1 MFFLE
6 KLDMT
11 FLNFK
16 ELSGL
21 WDVAKHQDKKE
32 FDAAEDEDKVIIFL
46 DKLSE
51 RPLLAA
57 YTYQRGAVPIL
68 DVIEAELKKPPT
80 AVIKRHV
87 KLWAARKARESAKEY
102 LQFPKVKN

>member
-1 MFFLE
+1 
-6 KLDMT
+6 MT

-21 WDVAKHQDKKE
+21 WNVAKHQDKEE
-32 FDAAEDEDKVIIFL
+32 FEAAGDEDKVIIFL

-68 DVIEAELKKPPT
+68 DVIEAELKTGSETLITKFFFSHGYKK
-80 AVIKRHV
+80 I
-87 KLWAARKARESAKEY
+87 L
-102 LQFPKVKN
+102 

>member
-1 MFFLE
+1 
-6 KLDMT
+6 MT

-21 WDVAKHQDKKE
+21 WDVAKHQDKEE

-102 LQFPKVKN
+102 LQFPKVKTRKGVK